1 MAAGTLQLMMSHRYY
16 TESAKATRDA
26 TKAENMQNIIKADRG
41 IDGMPEGIGGSA
53 SLCCSECDVPL
64 GRSNSLPGR
73 EGCMAHPTIIGMAY
87 DPANTN
93 GRFITYE
100 PTFIE
105 SHRSIAI
112 CLACLEK
119 RLPRQMRSMLQRIY
133 KAYEIEMALA
143 QQTNNERGRWL
154 RHDYEPEFTWEM
166 LAKRAQVHTA
176 RMHLYRKGME
186 KDRPFFTL
194 RMIDRVN
201 STLEWVSHRREGNYQ
216 VTVAL
221 RGVELRSWSLSTPF
235 RSSSACNLGTWM
247 PA

>member
-1 MAAGTLQLMMSHRYY
+1 
-16 TESAKATRDA
+16 
-26 TKAENMQNIIKADRG
+26 
-41 IDGMPEGIGGSA
+41 
-53 SLCCSECDVPL
+53 
-64 GRSNSLPGR
+64 
-73 EGCMAHPTIIGMAY
+73 MAHPTIIGMAY

-166 LAKRAQVHTA
+166 LAKE
-176 RMHLYRKGME
+176 RKSIPPVCIFTGRELE

-201 STLEWVSHRREGNYQ
+201 STIGMGIPTVGEGNYQ
-216 VTVAL
+216 VTGRIERSGTEILVSFDAFREQFGMQFRELGCQL
-221 RGVELRSWSLSTPF
+221 RGVKNTEAPRRGNELIIDPSFKETLEKETGKSMDQIIKESFVGKGKGNIAVIYRD
-235 RSSSACNLGTWM
+235 N
-247 PA
+247 PAKSKTRC